1 MKFQLRPLFS
11 YLLLLSAFSAQATHN
26 VGGEISFRQTGIL
39 TLEGTII
46 TYTNAN
52 ALPAD
57 RDHLTI
63 CWGDGECESI
73 ARVNG
78 PDANG
83 NGVPDGEIISQG
95 TKMNVYQQ
103 LHTYNES
110 GTYTLSMTDPNR
122 IGSILNLNFPNS
134 DQVAFHVETQVTL
147 LTSSEN
153 NHSPVLLEPVVGMGA
168 VGQPFYHIPN
178 AFDPD
183 GDSLA
188 YELIV
193 PMESLDM
200 DVPNYVWP
208 DMIPQP
214 DPISNSLNIDPV
226 TGLITWDDP
235 QKAGLYTLAVKITS
249 FRNGAIQDV
258 IIRDMLITITE
269 GLQAPNIAASE
280 QNPDIIDV
288 QVGDVI
294 VVDISAMSTD
304 SDLSLTL
311 TASSGLLEPGYY
323 DQIAVFSASA
333 NANEVSGI
341 FTWEVKEEHVRQQPY
356 QVVFRAQDDAD
367 ELGSTAYYLLR
378 YQVQGGGVV
387 NADKALTTFSKLTI
401 FPNPATYEINVQI
414 EEQFLVGGYQLFS
427 KQGQL
432 VLEGSISSNST
443 INVSK
448 LPAGAY
454 QLVLTL
460 DGQSVCENIVKL
472 K

>member
-1 MKFQLRPLFS
+1 MKFQLRSLFF

-57 RDHLTI
+57 RDYLTI
-63 CWGDGECESI
+63 CWGDGQCESI

-83 NGVPDGEIISQG
+83 NGIPDGEIISQG

-134 DQVAFHVETQVTL
+134 DQVAFHVETRVTL
-147 LTSSEN
+147 SSNFEN
-153 NHSPVLLEPVVGMGA
+153 NRSPVLLEPVVGMGA

-178 AFDPD
+178 AYDPD
-183 GDSLA
+183 GDSLT
-188 YELIV
+188 YELMI
-193 PMESLDM
+193 PMEGLDT

-208 DMIPQP
+208 DMIPLP
-214 DPISNSLNIDPV
+214 DPISNSLSINPV
-226 TGLITWDDP
+226 TGLITWDAP
-235 QKAGLYTLAVKITS
+235 QKAGLYTLAVKVTS
-249 FRNGAIQDV
+249 FRDGEVQDV

-269 GLQAPNIAASE
+269 GLQAPNITASE
-280 QNPDIIDV
+280 QSQDIIDV
-288 QVGDVI
+288 QVGDIILLDVF
-294 VVDISAMSTD
+294 AMSTD
-304 SDLSLTL
+304 ADLSLTL
-311 TASSGLLEPGYY
+311 TASSGLLEPDYY
-323 DQIAVFSASA
+323 DHTAIFSASTNGSEA
-333 NANEVSGI
+333 SGI

-367 ELGSTAYYLLR
+367 ELGSIAYYLLR
-378 YQVQGGGVV
+378 YQVQGVV
-387 NADKALTTFSKLTI
+387 NADEALTTFPKLTI
-401 FPNPATYEINVQI
+401 FPNPATYEINIQM
-414 EEQFLVGGYQLFS
+414 EGQFLEGTYQLFS

-432 VLEGSISSNST
+432 VLEGSINPHST
-443 INVSK
+443 INMSE
-448 LPAGAY
+448 LPAGVY
-454 QLVLTL
+454 QLVLML
-460 DGQSVCENIVKL
+460 DGQSVRKKIVKL